1 MPQIITNHRHDPL
14 LRKAYYRFMDEV
26 FSGVD
31 FLRWFNHGHWNEA
44 YAPHSIMDG
53 DRMIANA
60 SAMRMN
66 VWVENTLV
74 PAVQIGAVGTV
85 EDYRYQGLSRLLM
98 EHVLDKFA
106 HQAELIF
113 LFANESVI
121 DFYPRFGFQR
131 AREVVFV
138 ATRDLPSPKYSARK
152 LHLANAADVAIA
164 RELIAERDDPT
175 RLFGASDFGHI
186 TWFYILNG
194 FHQRLHYLEDEQ
206 ILFILSENDGVVHIW
221 DAIARAPFDMSEI
234 LPRLLPCE
242 QPQSVHYYFSPD
254 RLPFAYDSVAE
265 PEDSYLYVRGRF
277 PLENQ
282 RFKFPFTA
290 QT

>member
-1 MPQIITNHRHDPL
+1 MPQILTNHRHDPA
-14 LRKAYYRFMDEV
+14 LREAYYRFMDEV
-26 FSGVD
+26 FPGID
-31 FLRWFNHGHWNEA
+31 FRRWFDQGHWSEA
-44 YAPHSIMDG
+44 YMPHSIVDG

-60 SAMRMN
+60 SVMHMN
-66 VWVENTLV
+66 VWVQNSLV
-74 PAVQIGAVGTV
+74 PAIQIGAVGTV
-85 EDYRYQGLSRLLM
+85 EDYRYRGLSRLLM
-98 EHVLDKFA
+98 EHLLEKFA
-106 HQAELIF
+106 HRVELIF

-121 DFYPRFGFQR
+121 DFYPRFGFRR
-131 AREVVFV
+131 AHEVVFV
-138 ATRDLPSPKYSARK
+138 ATRDLPSPRYSARR
-152 LHLANAADVAIA
+152 LDLADAADMAIA

-194 FHQRLHYLEDEQ
+194 FGQRLRYLEDEQ
-206 ILFILSENDGVVHIW
+206 ILFILSEKDGHVHIW
-221 DAIARAPFDMSEI
+221 DAIARAPFDLSAI
-234 LPRLLPCE
+234 LPKILPCQ

-254 RLPFAYDSVAE
+254 RIPFTYDSVAE

-277 PLENQ
+277 SLENQ